1 MFMLYYLTDD
11 LNTYG
16 TTCKT
21 PLICSYSTPARAPD
35 VVPSNSYVWILD
47 YVLYG

>member
-21 PLICSYSTPARAPD
+21 PLICSYSTPAHLLLAISDLTSSLRIPT
-35 VVPSNSYVWILD
+35 
-47 YVLYG
+47 YGY